1 MAGRKD
7 GWWYPSPGL
16 ALPNLVYTISGVMQ
30 ALQPPSIGDLNE
42 KGI

>member
-1 MAGRKD
+1 VKKGWQDVKD

-30 ALQPPSIGDLNE
+30 AL
-42 KGI
+42 